1 MLDVTFTES
10 QSPTDEMPSLNH
22 SYLCTQIIR
31 QLLQYPELLPMTEL
45 TLAIE
50 NGLTPD
56 ISVYPVKQIHPDF
69 FNDVTRYD
77 ELPIFAI
84 EVVSSSQPIQLILQ
98 KAKKLVDAGIN
109 QVLTLEPYSRTV
121 FITQKD
127 KENQFVHNGTVEIE
141 GYCKLDFKAIFEAH
155 HAQTYQKI
163 Q

>member
-1 MLDVTFTES
+1 MLDVVFPES
-10 QSPTDEMPSLNH
+10 QSVIDEMPSFNH

-31 QLLQYPELLPMTEL
+31 QLLQYPDLLPMTEL

-56 ISVYPVKQIHPDF
+56 ISVYPLKQIHPDF
-69 FNDVTRYD
+69 FNDITRYD

-84 EVVSSSQPIQLILQ
+84 EVVSSSQPIQMILQ
-98 KAKKLVDAGIN
+98 KAKKLVDAGIS

-141 GYCKLDFKAIFEAH
+141 GCCKIDFRSIFEAH
-155 HAQTYQKI
+155 HAQTSQKI

>member
-1 MLDVTFTES
+1 MLDVTFPES
-10 QSPTDEMPSLNH
+10 EADINAMPSLNH

-45 TLAIE
+45 TLNIE

-77 ELPIFAI
+77 VLPIFAI
-84 EVVSSSQPIQLILQ
+84 EIVSSSQNIQSILQ
-98 KAKKLVDAGIN
+98 KAKQLTDAGIR
-109 QVLTLEPYSRTV
+109 QILTLEPYSRTV

-141 GYCKLDFKAIFEAH
+141 GCCKLDFKSIFEAH
-155 HAQTYQKI
+155 YAKTSQK
-163 Q
+163 

>member
-1 MLDVTFTES
+1 
-10 QSPTDEMPSLNH
+10 
-22 SYLCTQIIR
+22 
-31 QLLQYPELLPMTEL
+31 MTEL

-69 FNDVTRYD
+69 FNDVTRYN
-77 ELPIFAI
+77 ELPLFAV
-84 EVVSSSQPIQLILQ
+84 EVVSSSQTIQTILQ

-127 KENQFVHNGTVEIE
+127 KENQLVHNGTVQIDDC
-141 GYCKLDFKAIFEAH
+141 CKIDFKGIFEAYNGK
-155 HAQTYQKI
+155 AS
-163 Q
+163 